1 VARFFKIAA
10 AVIAGMIVLALVIVA
25 YVLQGPPI
33 PDHSDYQLDLPTL
46 RKLADQPAGAKPEH
60 LNAAAVAE
68 AYPRAALFLGGI
80 RFDRHHVVFPSYQI
94 LYPDGSMIIVDA
106 PPGAAFWSARMGGD
120 FHAANYEAE
129 QQALEQARAIVI
141 THEHADHLGGIA
153 QDPGLPSFAGHLM
166 LTREQRDDAKMLK
179 ANKFPNDVRDGLH
192 PVDYDHY
199 YPLAP
204 GVVLIKAPGHTPG
217 SQIVYVH
224 LANGA
229 EYLLIGDVA
238 WDMEQVSTPKC
249 RPRLAEM
256 GMGENGQQVTAELR
270 TLHDLAAANP
280 DVHIVVSHDAK
291 QLADYEQAGLIG
303 SHFDGLT
310 AKASP

>member
-1 VARFFKIAA
+1 VARFFKIAGA
-10 AVIAGMIVLALVIVA
+10 IVAGLIVLALLIVA
-25 YVLQGPPI
+25 FVLQGPPI
-33 PDHSDYQLDLPTL
+33 PDHSNYQLDLATL
-46 RKLADQPAGAKPEH
+46 RKLADQTPGGKPEH

-80 RFDRHHVVFPSYQI
+80 RFDRYHVVFPSYQI
-94 LYPDGSMIIVDA
+94 LYDDGSMIIVDA
-106 PPGAAFWSARMGGD
+106 PPGQAFWSARMGGEFD
-120 FHAANYEAE
+120 TANYEDE
-129 QQALEQARAIVI
+129 QAALSKARAILI

-153 QDPGLPSFAGHLM
+153 ESPALPSFADHLI
-166 LTREQRDDAKMLK
+166 LTREQRNDDKWLK
-179 ANKFPNDVRDGLH
+179 ANKFPENVRSELH
-192 PVDYDHY
+192 PLDYDHY
-199 YPLAP
+199 CPFAP

-217 SQIVYVH
+217 SQIIYVH
-224 LANGA
+224 LAGRA

-256 GMGENGQQVTAELR
+256 GMGENGEQVTSELR

-291 QLADYEQAGLIG
+291 QLSGYESAGLIG
-303 SHFDGLT
+303 SHFEGVN
-310 AKASP
+310 SREPR

>member
-1 VARFFKIAA
+1 MARFFKIAG
-10 AVIAGMIVLALVIVA
+10 AVIASMIVIALVIVA
-25 YVLQGPPI
+25 FLLQGPAI
-33 PDHSDYQLDLPTL
+33 PDHSDYQLDLATL
-46 RKLADQPAGAKPEH
+46 RKLGDQSAGWKPAH
-60 LNAAAVAE
+60 LNAAAIAE

-106 PPGAAFWSARMGGD
+106 PPGAAFWAARMGGQFD
-120 FHAANYEAE
+120 AANFEAE

-141 THEHADHLGGIA
+141 THEHADHLRGIA
-153 QDPGLPSFAGHLM
+153 QDPGLSSFAARLM
-166 LTREQRDDAKMLK
+166 LTREQRNDDKWLT
-179 ANKFPNDVRDGLH
+179 ANKFPENVRSALH
-192 PVDYDHY
+192 PIEYKHY

-224 LANGA
+224 LADGA

-256 GMGENGQQVTAELR
+256 GMGENGEEVTAELR

-280 DVHIVVSHDAK
+280 EVHIVVSHDAK
-291 QLADYEQAGLIG
+291 QLADYEQSGLIG
-303 SHFDGLT
+303 SHFDGLS

>member
-1 VARFFKIAA
+1 VGRFFKIAGA
-10 AVIAGMIVLALVIVA
+10 IIAVMIVLAIVVVA

-33 PDHSDYQLDLPTL
+33 PDHSDYQLDLATL
-46 RKLADQPAGAKPEH
+46 RKLGDQPPGAKPEH
-60 LNAAAVAE
+60 LNATAVAQ

-94 LYPDGSMIIVDA
+94 LYPDASMVIVDA
-106 PPGAAFWSARMGGD
+106 PPGQAFWAARMGGEFD
-120 FHAANYEAE
+120 AANFEAE

-153 QDPGLPSFAGHLM
+153 QSPDLSTFAGHLM
-166 LTREQRDDAKMLK
+166 LTREQRDDDKVLK
-179 ANKFPNDVRDGLH
+179 ANKFPDDVRSALK
-192 PVDYDHY
+192 PLDYDHY

-204 GVVLIKAPGHTPG
+204 GIVLVKAPGHTPG

-256 GMGENGQQVTAELR
+256 GMGENAAQVTSELR

-291 QLADYEQAGLIG
+291 QLADYESAGLIG
-303 SHFDGLT
+303 SHFEGVA
-310 AKASP
+310 AKATP